1 MWTKAYLMSRCM
13 TPNWNQSFPFVVVF
27 FFLLLFFLPLVVL
40 VLLIFRGGGGDGVG
54 VRFIFLNY

>member
-13 TPNWNQSFPFVVVF
+13 TPNWNQSFPFVVF
-27 FFLLLFFLPLVVL
+27 FFTSFFFTSGCFGF
-40 VLLIFRGGGGDGVG
+40 INFFFGGGDGVG